1 MYSISGIRRRGAA
14 ASIAICA
21 IYWLLQKYTPWTVAL
36 AQGGWGGWACKACI
50 PVLVVA
56 VLAWIG
62 LRINYIRRKVKAAD
76 GLACLQCLYCLR
88 GLEPCGK
95 CPECGT
101 PYDISVVAATWPRVL
116 RNAGF

>member
-1 MYSISGIRRRGAA
+1 MAGDEGGEVHDLISF
-14 ASIAICA
+14 
-21 IYWLLQKYTPWTVAL
+21 LQPVAQQL
-36 AQGGWGGWACKACI
+36 
-50 PVLVVA
+50 LVVA